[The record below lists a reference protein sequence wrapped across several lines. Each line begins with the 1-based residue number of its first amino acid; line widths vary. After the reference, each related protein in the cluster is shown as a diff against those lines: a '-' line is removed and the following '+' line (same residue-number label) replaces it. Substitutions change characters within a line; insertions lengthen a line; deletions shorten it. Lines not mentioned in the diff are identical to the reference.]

1 MAGYLTAVLITDE
14 QADIAE
20 TLEVA
25 GCALRGGVTAIVVR
39 QPHAPAREVF
49 ELTRKL
55 RPATRRLRCQLFVS
69 DRLDVALAAD
79 ADGVHLGVRS
89 LPVAAARRVLPVG
102 MKLGLSVHNLDEV
115 GQAEEH
121 GVDYVF
127 AGPIF
132 ETRTHPGTTPLGLD
146 AYREAVLRAGIG
158 VCAIGGISAENVKS
172 IAAAG
177 GPGAAAISSFYS
189 ADDPAE
195 TARAFRA
202 AFGT

>member
-39 QPHAPAREVF
+39 QPHAPTREVF

-79 ADGVHLGVRS
+79 ADGGPSKTNSTSRS
-89 LPVAAARRVLPVG
+89 GASLLA
-102 MKLGLSVHNLDEV
+102 
-115 GQAEEH
+115 
-121 GVDYVF
+121 
-127 AGPIF
+127 
-132 ETRTHPGTTPLGLD
+132 
-146 AYREAVLRAGIG
+146 
-158 VCAIGGISAENVKS
+158 SA
-172 IAAAG
+172 
-177 GPGAAAISSFYS
+177 
-189 ADDPAE
+189 
-195 TARAFRA
+195 
-202 AFGT
+202 

>member
-1 MAGYLTAVLITDE
+1 MAGYLTAVLVTDE

-25 GCALRGGVTAIVVR
+25 GCALRGGVTAIIVR
-39 QPHAPAREVF
+39 LPHAPARDVF
-49 ELTRKL
+49 ELTRQL
-55 RPATRRLRCQLFVS
+55 RPATRKLRCQLFVS

-79 ADGVHLGVRS
+79 ADGVHLGERS
-89 LPVAAARRVLPVG
+89 LPVAAARRVLPAG
-102 MKLGLSVHNLDEV
+102 MKLGLSVHNLDEA

-121 GVDYVF
+121 GVDHVF
-127 AGPIF
+127 VGPVY
-132 ETRTHPGTTPLGLD
+132 ETRSHPGDAPIGLD
-146 AYREAVLRAGIG
+146 AYREAVLRAKIGI
-158 VCAIGGISAENVKS
+158 CAIGGINAENVKS

-177 GPGAAAISSFYS
+177 GPGAAAISAFYQ